1 MTFNLFNMKNYFKTG
16 LFALLFFPLLAQG
29 QEIGLIRLDPDRPDS
44 QGEAALWGGV
54 EQGRFRSVDMP
65 LFQWSA
71 GARAAGVRHGKNTSW
86 KGSLSIEQK
95 TGMEMASSMF
105 LEPGYFPVD
114 LLEFTPGTKSRE
126 TGRLEAGFLTDLG
139 YEWAAG
145 IKGSVQAAYSGK
157 RTDLRHSAF
166 GLSIRL
172 EPTVTYVMDDN
183 MGLASSYVFRLRTE
197 QVHAKKTGED
207 TPSLFLDKG
216 MRYGE
221 FVDAAGAFPVME
233 LSHGFSELFYSE
245 EFTAGLEWLWKR
257 GQAGAAGFGKF
268 KFPGSTVSVFVEQSF
283 LADNTDHRY
292 RISYGRER
300 DQLRAIDADGSTA
313 LSDRLSRRFG
323 LRYEAR
329 FLHGA
334 VKGVGIDLDGRRWV
348 ERSALSGGD
357 QTKRNLGSATLF
369 SSFSFGPVDLKVE
382 ALAGGGL
389 WRDRGRS
396 RSEVED
402 TDYRQTDN
410 WLKQMDY
417 QMVPRI
423 GAGGVLTW
431 RIAAVKGLFLQ
442 LDGQWN
448 RALRLTKMG
457 GYNREIGN
465 LTVGYKF

>member
-1 MTFNLFNMKNYFKTG
+1 MTFNYFSMKNLFKTG

-157 RTDLRHSAF
+157 RTDLSHSAF
-166 GLSIRL
+166 GLNIRL

-216 MRYGE
+216 MRYAFTVKSLPQDWSGSGN
-221 FVDAAGAFPVME
+221 AGRPVPRASGNSSSREARSRYSSSLPSWPTTPTTASAFPMDV
-233 LSHGFSELFYSE
+233 
-245 EFTAGLEWLWKR
+245 
-257 GQAGAAGFGKF
+257 
-268 KFPGSTVSVFVEQSF
+268 
-283 LADNTDHRY
+283 
-292 RISYGRER
+292 
-300 DQLRAIDADGSTA
+300 
-313 LSDRLSRRFG
+313 
-323 LRYEAR
+323 
-329 FLHGA
+329 
-334 VKGVGIDLDGRRWV
+334 
-348 ERSALSGGD
+348 
-357 QTKRNLGSATLF
+357 SAT
-369 SSFSFGPVDLKVE
+369 S
-382 ALAGGGL
+382 
-389 WRDRGRS
+389 
-396 RSEVED
+396 
-402 TDYRQTDN
+402 
-410 WLKQMDY
+410 
-417 QMVPRI
+417 
-423 GAGGVLTW
+423 
-431 RIAAVKGLFLQ
+431 
-442 LDGQWN
+442 
-448 RALRLTKMG
+448 
-457 GYNREIGN
+457 
-465 LTVGYKF
+465 